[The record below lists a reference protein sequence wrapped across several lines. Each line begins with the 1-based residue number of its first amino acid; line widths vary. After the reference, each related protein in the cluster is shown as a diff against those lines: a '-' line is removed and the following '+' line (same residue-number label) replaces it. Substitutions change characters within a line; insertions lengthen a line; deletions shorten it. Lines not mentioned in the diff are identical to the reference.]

1 MSVYIVQGKLG
12 TGKGKFVV
20 GKIKEALLAGKRVAT
35 NIDLWL
41 ENLIPKTSRMSV
53 VRVPDKPTAADL
65 DAAGHGNPDSY
76 DEEKNGVLVLDEL
89 GSWLNARSFQN
100 EHRAAILDWLIHARK
115 KGWDVY
121 LIVQN
126 LDMIDKQVRV
136 GLAEYLVKCIRADKV
151 RIPVVG
157 HLLGNRG
164 RFPRF
169 HIAQI
174 SLSDVPGM
182 QVDREFFRGD
192 DLHTS
197 YDTRQIFRDW
207 AREPKDKGFAL
218 EQYAGPYSYL
228 SPWHVVGRH
237 LAPVV
242 KTSRW
247 SFFAATAKPAL
258 KPKLPLVVRL
268 QKLPPDR
275 AWHFARL
282 LNLQGAI

>member
-12 TGKGKFVV
+12 TGKGKYVV
-20 GKIKEALLAGKRVAT
+20 GKVREALLAGKRVAC

-41 ENLIPKTSRMSV
+41 DHLLPHASRATV

-100 EHRAAILDWLIHARK
+100 EHRAGLLDWLIHARK

-136 GLAEYLVKCIRADKV
+136 GIAEYLVKCIRADKLK
-151 RIPVVG
+151 IPVVG
-157 HLLGNRG
+157 QFLGKRG
-164 RFPRF
+164 TLPRF

-174 SLSDVPGM
+174 SMADVPGIM
-182 QVDREFFRGD
+182 VDREFFRGD
-192 DLHTS
+192 DLHAA

-207 AREPKDKGFAL
+207 ARDPKDRGF
-218 EQYAGPYSYL
+218 ETYAGPFSYL
-228 SPWHVVGRH
+228 SGWHTHGRFEKP
-237 LAPVV
+237 LP
-242 KTSRW
+242 KR
-247 SFFAATAKPAL
+247 SFWDFAKPKPVPL
-258 KPKLPLVVRL
+258 KPKHKMLDRVRYLPRDV
-268 QKLPPDR
+268 
-275 AWHFARL
+275 AWSVARD
-282 LNLQGAI
+282 LNNAGLIC